1 MLHEAGA
8 EETEVQAYLELWG
21 LLTPDMAAH
30 RIRFLQEPTSRTY
43 VITYLAGRE
52 LTRAYV
58 GADIARFGHL
68 LTEQV
73 RVGELLDAGGDTTPP

>member
-1 MLHEAGA
+1 
-8 EETEVQAYLELWG
+8 
-21 LLTPDMAAH
+21 MAAH